1 MDELHL
7 ETLGVGFANFGK
19 LEVLD
24 ISPQDFE
31 PDDSDD
37 FGFGRQMNWNNSIG
51 KYLKKIRFCTLT

>member
-1 MDELHL
+1 MDELYL
-7 ETLGVGFANFGK
+7 DTLGVGFANFGK

-37 FGFGRQMNWNNSIG
+37 FGFGRQMNWNNSLG
-51 KYLKKIRFCTLT
+51 KC